1 MAGSRQQPRRIRCF
15 SFRRRQN
22 IFDYVND
29 PSRNSQADHTTPSC
43 DASLKTAK
51 GSKDDEVKSDTTD
64 DVDDSKFEK
73 TKYERHNLPSS
84 SYTPQKDKIL
94 LKKSS
99 TKSKLN
105 TPRSPIRE
113 NSLQSKPSDDHVS
126 NEPNYLG
133 YGMVDLPMDSRRMS
147 RSNNG
152 ISKGSTFQSVQQDE
166 SEDRDIIRSGRKFI
180 IGGKQTDGKPSIER
194 CIWELVEK
202 RGWGMMN
209 SSWSMMGPRVFN
221 QVVEYLTGMEISLCR
236 QVSKGWYKNVTD
248 VMVSRSEVIVDAFK
262 NTYRDMLTYDRSYIL
277 FQPVLTA
284 IKAMRIDV
292 IIRAKVEPQ
301 CTMHK
306 NSFGYTYSYHS
317 MTNMSK
323 PGKDTTPNGNESI
336 KSRDGKDMFGLFNRK
351 SSKNMKNLNSGSKNM
366 AGSGKKSIFIN
377 KFIFEVLKKNSSR
390 SITFTRDLSSMHSE
404 DINLATTASISQVC
418 EGDYI
423 EVPITLINAI
433 GATDVESIKFLPLVK
448 DVITNTPSQLDLL
461 HREWYTVEPNSKY
474 LEQLFPQNINSYSII
489 HPHKLLPQL
498 VHQVT
503 QVAGID
509 VITSK
514 SSYVASNLGNK
525 YIFIL
530 MNKSNSCSG
539 VVVESCN
546 IIGHTVEVVAKN
558 EPIIC
563 MIQRIGLQHDRIC
576 YVQLR
581 PVSFQ
586 THSLH

>member
-15 SFRRRQN
+15 SFRRRRN
-22 IFDYVND
+22 VFDYVND
-29 PSRNSQADHTTPSC
+29 PSRNHQPELTTPNC
-43 DASLKTAK
+43 DTSLKSSK
-51 GSKDDEVKSDTTD
+51 VSKDDEVKSDTTD
-64 DVDDSKFEK
+64 DLEDSTFDKNK
-73 TKYERHNLPSS
+73 HERHNLPSS
-84 SYTPQKDKIL
+84 NYTPQKDKAL
-94 LKKSS
+94 SKKSS

-105 TPRSPIRE
+105 TPRSSIHDPTL
-113 NSLQSKPSDDHVS
+113 SSKPSNDHVS
-126 NEPNYLG
+126 NEADYLG
-133 YGMVDLPMDSRRMS
+133 YGMVDLPKDRRMS
-147 RSNNG
+147 GSNNRG
-152 ISKGSTFQSVQQDE
+152 SFSKSSTFQSVGADE
-166 SEDRDIIRSGRKFI
+166 SQDRDIFRSGRKFI

-221 QVVEYLTGMEISLCR
+221 QVVEFLTGIEISLCR

-262 NTYRDMLTYDRSYIL
+262 KTYRDMLTYDRSYIL

-317 MTNMSK
+317 LTVSK
-323 PGKDTTPNGNESI
+323 DGTPNGNESGR
-336 KSRDGKDMFGLFNRK
+336 SRDGKDVFGLFNRK
-351 SSKNMKNLNSGSKNM
+351 SSKNKNLNTHGSQSGSKN
-366 AGSGKKSIFIN
+366 ATGGSSKKSIFIN

-390 SITFTRDLSSMHSE
+390 SITFTRDLSSMHRE

-433 GATDVESIKFLPLVK
+433 GATDVQSIKFLPLVK
-448 DVITNTPSQLDLL
+448 DIITNTPSQLDLL

-514 SSYVASNLGNK
+514 SSYVASNLG
-525 YIFIL
+525 
-530 MNKSNSCSG
+530 
-539 VVVESCN
+539 VVAESCN

-576 YVQLR
+576 HVQLR
-581 PVSFQ
+581 PGDVLQFYL
-586 THSLH
+586 TKG